1 MKRMTEVRSQN
12 IGEPDHLRFKGFY
25 SEKNKKPLESFK
37 RITGYVLRI
46 NYKET
51 EKEERKLIKEIIA
64 IIQVRDD
71 TLTKVIAMDM
81 CEKTRTE
88 KDAENW

>member
-1 MKRMTEVRSQN
+1 M
-12 IGEPDHLRFKGFY
+12 
-25 SEKNKKPLESFK
+25 
-37 RITGYVLRI
+37 LRI

-88 KDAENW
+88 KDAETW